1 MLLLTAVFGEG
12 APDVTVNFVSIST
25 FYHNHLKCDETSDLN
40 SDPDMQTLRNK
51 PVVGSEDRRRSC
63 SVLGATAGP
72 ALTWE
77 VLPEAP
83 GLRGRRLDKNW
94 QTVSA
99 AVT

>member
-1 MLLLTAVFGEG
+1 
-12 APDVTVNFVSIST
+12 
-25 FYHNHLKCDETSDLN
+25 
-40 SDPDMQTLRNK
+40 MQTLRDK

-72 ALTWE
+72 ALAWE

-94 QTVSA
+94 QTL
-99 AVT
+99 